1 MSFLSLGELKSQKK
15 HSDSRDCS
23 SNNSK
28 CRPTSISATGS
39 HSTPASTE
47 EVSHPASTEEVSHPA
62 SAEEVSHSA
71 STEEVSHSASS
82 DEGDTASAGELESS
96 FQEIFSASEA
106 SETERPVSH

>member
-15 HSDSRDCS
+15 RSDSWDYS

-28 CRPTSISATGS
+28 SHPTSISATGS
-39 HSTPASTE
+39 HSTPASAE
-47 EVSHPASTEEVSHPA
+47 EVSHSASAEEVSHSA

-71 STEEVSHSASS
+71 STEEVSHPASG

-106 SETERPVSH
+106 SETERSGSY